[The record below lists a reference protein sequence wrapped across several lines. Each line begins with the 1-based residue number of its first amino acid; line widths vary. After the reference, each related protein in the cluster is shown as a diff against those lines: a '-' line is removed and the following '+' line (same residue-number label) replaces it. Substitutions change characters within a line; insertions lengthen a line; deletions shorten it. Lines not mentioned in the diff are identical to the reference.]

1 MRRRRRAAVHNNNMG
16 GCSATGCSSRNEKG
30 KKLHC
35 FPRDPV
41 RRAIWE
47 KMVGRRTWK
56 AHDRSRLCEDHFE
69 ECQYESRRMDHL
81 RKLKPN
87 AIPTKFTHSKKNKTL
102 RQIVETLTKTL
113 VHSPLPERHS
123 VEHSY
128 SQSSEKGPAGKEDNG
143 YLFNMDDGPG
153 ETILK
158 PENFGLPLHCVF
170 LRPLDDEDLPLG
182 PCEPSPEPP
191 SKYAKTH
198 GGESPLNTNT
208 NTDSLG
214 CEMAHLKDAL
224 RKKDERIGILLRAVV
239 TERREKHRLEVEKQ
253 NLVQNIEKVFNAN
266 QLARLGRKSGR
277 GVRWSSE
284 TMEKARQLRATCG
297 VKGYMMLRAQ
307 NQPLPSLR
315 CLRKLTPLRRSG
327 LDRVGQRTAGGVE
340 SLQGTI
346 GAKGAYAAR
355 AKP

>member
-1 MRRRRRAAVHNNNMG
+1 MG

-41 RRAIWE
+41 RREIWE
-47 KMVGRRTWK
+47 KMVGRRNWK

-69 ECQYESRRMDHL
+69 ESQYESRRMDNL

-87 AIPTKFTHSKKNKTL
+87 AIPTKFNHFKKNKTL
-102 RQIVETLTKTL
+102 RQIVENLTKTL

-128 SQSSEKGPAGKEDNG
+128 SQSSEKGPTEKEDNG
-143 YLFNMDDGPG
+143 YHFNTDDGPG
-153 ETILK
+153 DAILK

-170 LRPLDDEDLPLG
+170 LRPLDTEDLPPAL
-182 PCEPSPEPP
+182 CEPSPERP
-191 SKYAKTH
+191 SEQPKENGQSTA
-198 GGESPLNTNT
+198 NTNT
-208 NTDSLG
+208 YLPG
-214 CEMAHLKDAL
+214 CEVAHLKDAM

-239 TERREKHRLEVEKQ
+239 TERREKHRLEREKQ
-253 NLVQNIEKVFNAN
+253 NLVQNIEKVFNTN

-277 GVRWSSE
+277 GVKWSSE
-284 TMEKARQLRATCG
+284 TMEKARQLRAACG

-315 CLRKLTPLRRSG
+315 CLRKLTPLRRNG
-327 LDRVGQRTAGGVE
+327 LDRGPQWTTGGGD
-340 SLQGTI
+340 SLQATI
-346 GAKGAYAAR
+346 GAKGAYAA
-355 AKP
+355 KSTP

>member
-1 MRRRRRAAVHNNNMG
+1 MG

-41 RRAIWE
+41 RREVWE
-47 KMVGRRTWK
+47 KMVGRRSWR

-69 ECQYESRRMDHL
+69 ESQYESRRMDNL

-87 AIPTKFTHSKKNKTL
+87 AIPTKFTHFKKNKTL
-102 RQIVETLTKTL
+102 RQIVENLTKTL
-113 VHSPLPERHS
+113 VHCPLPERHS

-128 SQSSEKGPAGKEDNG
+128 SQSSEKGPTEKEDNG
-143 YLFNMDDGPG
+143 YLFNLDEGPG
-153 ETILK
+153 EAILK

-170 LRPLDDEDLPLG
+170 LRPLDDEDLPLA
-182 PCEPSPEPP
+182 PREPSPELLLPQQRHNKERGDSP
-191 SKYAKTH
+191 ADTNTGAL
-198 GGESPLNTNT
+198 GGEI
-208 NTDSLG
+208 
-214 CEMAHLKDAL
+214 AHLKDTMQ
-224 RKKDERIGILLRAVV
+224 KKDERIGVLLRAVV
-239 TERREKHRLEVEKQ
+239 TERREKHRLEREKQ

-277 GVRWSSE
+277 GVKWSTE
-284 TMEKARQLRATCG
+284 TVEKAQQLRAACG

-315 CLRKLTPLRRSG
+315 CLRRLNPLRRNG
-327 LDRVGQRTAGGVE
+327 LDRVARRTAGGGDR
-340 SLQGTI
+340 LQAAI
-346 GAKGAYAAR
+346 GSKGAYAAM
-355 AKP
+355 AMP

>member
-1 MRRRRRAAVHNNNMG
+1 MG

-41 RRAIWE
+41 RREIWE
-47 KMVGRRTWK
+47 KMVGRRNWK

-69 ECQYESRRMDHL
+69 ESQYESRRMDNL

-87 AIPTKFTHSKKNKTL
+87 AIPTKFNHFKKNKTL
-102 RQIVETLTKTL
+102 RQIVENLTKTL
-113 VHSPLPERHS
+113 VNSPLPERHS

-128 SQSSEKGPAGKEDNG
+128 SQSSEKGPAEKEDNG
-143 YLFNMDDGPG
+143 YLFNVDDGPG
-153 ETILK
+153 EAILK

-170 LRPLDDEDLPLG
+170 LRPLDDEDLPLA
-182 PCEPSPEPP
+182 PREPSPEPQSKHAKEHGP
-191 SKYAKTH
+191 SA
-198 GGESPLNTNT
+198 PNT
-208 NTDSLG
+208 NTDPLG
-214 CEMAHLKDAL
+214 GEIAHLKDAM

-239 TERREKHRLEVEKQ
+239 TERREKHRLEREKQ
-253 NLVQNIEKVFNAN
+253 NLVQNIEKVFNTN

-277 GVRWSSE
+277 GAKWSSE
-284 TMEKARQLRATCG
+284 TMEKARQLRAACG

-340 SLQGTI
+340 SLQATI
-346 GAKGAYAAR
+346 GAKGAYAAM
-355 AKP
+355 ATP